1 MTNVHDPMS
10 VIPQAGGSPAPNAAV
25 PARPLSSLCLV
36 LALAGCS
43 TTERM
48 AVSSIPMD
56 DYRVRHPI
64 VLAEE
69 PRMLDI
75 FVDPATGQFDRK
87 TVGRL
92 REFAGSYRK
101 FGRGPIAIMPPAGPS
116 GPPPM
121 EPVRHALARAGAHAR
136 TIVAPYPAS
145 PSLGA
150 PVRLSFMGLKAS
162 VAGKCGQ
169 WPRDLASGS
178 SITGWNNKPYWNFG
192 CAYQT
197 ALAAQVADP
206 RDLVSQQAQT
216 PPDTVMRTRAI
227 EDLRHGEDP
236 TTDWKLPPPTIS
248 AVGAY

>member
-1 MTNVHDPMS
+1 
-10 VIPQAGGSPAPNAAV
+10 
-25 PARPLSSLCLV
+25 
-36 LALAGCS
+36 
-43 TTERM
+43 M

-121 EPVRHALARAGAHAR
+121 
-136 TIVAPYPAS
+136 
-145 PSLGA
+145 
-150 PVRLSFMGLKAS
+150 
-162 VAGKCGQ
+162 
-169 WPRDLASGS
+169 
-178 SITGWNNKPYWNFG
+178 
-192 CAYQT
+192 
-197 ALAAQVADP
+197 
-206 RDLVSQQAQT
+206 
-216 PPDTVMRTRAI
+216 
-227 EDLRHGEDP
+227 
-236 TTDWKLPPPTIS
+236 
-248 AVGAY
+248 